1 MILQFFSTA
10 DNITAIAVASFV
22 LVRAG
27 TTAWRR
33 TLGSR
38 RVTARAIRSLTPG
51 NPIELVE
58 GLFGQHIYSHTYSL
72 PSFEGEGKVTEYN
85 IEQRLY
91 NARHGWL
98 TVHYNTGKVSAFAFM
113 LTDKRFRFR
122 LDETCRGMVTGTLG
136 RSTFQEICNETPSI
150 LNVFTGAYNWGYSE
164 IHYYGRPGNYQ
175 HYAFSNTMFGWS
187 AKRTDFDGIFNLEVA
202 GHFDRSAVPNSDLE
216 RLKRY
221 RRGSAPDTVAVF
233 GLGHGVGEPAP
244 GSGSY
249 DQDDMRNLEGS
260 GPKGW
265 RSRSSFD
272 RRERRLLPIRRIQW
286 WYRAR
291 RSR

>member
-10 DNITAIAVASFV
+10 DNITAIAAASFV
-22 LVRAG
+22 LVKAG
-27 TTAWRR
+27 TAAWRG

-58 GLFGQHIYSHTYSL
+58 ALFGQHIYSHTYSL
-72 PSFEGEGKVTEYN
+72 PSFASEGKVTEYN

-113 LTDKRFRFR
+113 VTDKRFRFR
-122 LDETCRGMVTGTLG
+122 LGETCRGMVTGTLG
-136 RSTFQEICNETPSI
+136 RSTYQEINDEMPSI

-164 IHYYGRPGNYQ
+164 THYYGRPGNYQ
-175 HYAFSNTMFGWS
+175 HYAFSNTIFGWS
-187 AKRTDFDGIFNLEVA
+187 AQRTDFSGTFNLDVS
-202 GHFDRSAVPNSDLE
+202 GHFEMSALPVSDLE
-216 RLKRY
+216 QVKRY
-221 RRGSAPDTVAVF
+221 RRESAPDTVAVF
-233 GLGHGVGEPAP
+233 GLGYGVGEPAS

-249 DQDDMRNLEGS
+249 DQDDMRNLEGA

-272 RRERRLLPIRRIQW
+272 RRERMLLPFRRIQW
-286 WYRAR
+286 WYRGR
-291 RSR
+291 RFR